1 MAGYLVES
9 WNNSS
14 SDSSSSE
21 DEEMWHNNSQ
31 THLNMSSSHMNSDDL
46 NSTITSMITL
56 ADPCP
61 FFQITHLKLANN
73 LLREIPEIFSN
84 LTNLQNIDLSN
95 NNIKKVSDSIIHLTG
110 LTHLILRN
118 NQIEEDDLPKDMISM
133 KSLRTVNLSGNQLTC
148 VPPQLFDLCSLRNL
162 FLGAN
167 NIHEVNPAI
176 ARLRRLRLLYL
187 GGNKLTTLPDEIGE
201 LTNMHVLL
209 LSDNR
214 LRRLPD
220 SICQL
225 RKLQC
230 LHLHRNDLTTLP
242 HGLVYIKALSELS
255 LRENPLVMRFIR
267 DMEYQPASLLELAG
281 RTIRTNN
288 VQYEEEDL
296 PASLNHYLK
305 MSHECVNPNCKGVY
319 FDHRV
324 EHVKFS
330 DFCGKYKIPLLQYLC
345 SSRCRE
351 QLPEYAEYDV
361 TDEAAGQADRL
372 QRVLLG

>member
-1 MAGYLVES
+1 MASYLVS
-9 WNNSS
+9 GWNSA
-14 SDSSSSE
+14 SDSSGSE
-21 DEEMWHNNSQ
+21 DEENWHNNSQ
-31 THLNMSSSHMNSDDL
+31 THLNMSHSHMTSQDL
-46 NSTITSMITL
+46 ETTITSMITL

-61 FFQITHLKLANN
+61 FFQISHLKLCNN

-95 NNIKKVSDSIIHLTG
+95 NAIKKVSDAIIHMTG

-118 NQIEEDDLPKDMISM
+118 NQIEDEDLPKDLISL
-133 KSLRTVNLSGNQLTC
+133 KNLRTVNLSGNQLTC
-148 VPPQLFDLCSLRNL
+148 VPPQLFDLASLRNL

-167 NIHEVNPAI
+167 NITEVNPAI
-176 ARLRRLRLLYL
+176 TRLRKLRLLYL
-187 GGNKLTTLPDEIGE
+187 GGNKLTDLPQEIGE
-201 LTNMHVLL
+201 LANMHVLL

-225 RKLQC
+225 KKLQC
-230 LHLHRNDLTTLP
+230 LHLHRNNLTTLP
-242 HGLVYIKALSELS
+242 HGLVHIKSLSELS

-281 RTIRTNN
+281 RSVRLNKIP
-288 VQYEEEDL
+288 YGEEDL
-296 PASLNHYLK
+296 PASLNQYLT
-305 MSHECVNPNCKGVY
+305 MAHECVNPSCQGVY

-345 SSRCRE
+345 SPRCRE

-361 TDEAAGQADRL
+361 TDETADQSQRL
-372 QRVLLG
+372 KRVLLG